1 MLSLWVKNCAVGDGT
16 EVLLSRKRQGWAE
29 RGRIVRALRGEFIR
43 PFESEQ
49 PLNIAIE
56 VADALDV

>member
-1 MLSLWVKNCAVGDGT
+1 
-16 EVLLSRKRQGWAE
+16 
-29 RGRIVRALRGEFIR
+29 VRALRGEFIR

-49 PLNIAIE
+49 LLNIAIE